1 MFCQDN
7 DPVREFCRLHFV
19 YHLLEIKQ
27 CVRAPWVNGVR
38 NPSTTAAE
46 AVAAAEGAVPDAK
59 IPVIRIPEN
68 TKNAAKRLFL
78 HALLLDSR
86 FSVNDNVLPV
96 VLPDCF
102 PGTLVAEVLIS

>member
-1 MFCQDN
+1 M
-7 DPVREFCRLHFV
+7 HFV

-27 CVRAPWVNGVR
+27 CVSGSVGDGVR
-38 NPSTTAAE
+38 NPSTTEAE
-46 AVAAAEGAVPDAK
+46 AVAAARGAVPDAK
-59 IPVIRIPEN
+59 IPVIRIQEN
-68 TKNAAKRLFL
+68 TKNAAKRPFL

-96 VLPDCF
+96 VLPECF